1 MIVPSFPLETESL
14 LLYRSGGLGD
24 LLAVLPAVRLLRA
37 RRPGCHL
44 RLVASPGYGE
54 LFRGAGIVDAVSD
67 SGAASWLPL
76 FAPFAGGAAPAEL
89 GSPNAGLWAW
99 FTREPPPAFR
109 QNGRALFGD
118 RFRIFVWE
126 SGSGLTV
133 SRDLFNQTAK
143 ALDEIPSDDSFASR
157 TRLPVPDAWIKPDAR
172 AEKTA
177 PPAAVLHPGSGG
189 VRKRWPLERF
199 LEVARNLSALGRKG
213 ALVFGPAEEE
223 LAGEPA
229 RPDLPA
235 GWTAIVRPPIEDL
248 AGRLSR
254 CALYLGNDSGITHLA
269 ASVGAPVVALFR
281 DEYIGAWRPFGR
293 SVVLHSAEL
302 EGLSV
307 ASVWRVCAGLLRQ
320 GG

>member
-1 MIVPSFPLETESL
+1 MIVPFSLPHRESL

-24 LLAVLPAVRLLRA
+24 LLAVLPAVRLIRA
-37 RRPGCHL
+37 RRPGRIL
-44 RLVASPGYGE
+44 RLVASPGYGG

-76 FAPFAGGAAPAEL
+76 FAPFAGGAAPAKSE
-89 GSPNAGLWAW
+89 SPNAELWAW
-99 FTREPPPAFR
+99 FAREPPSAFR

-118 RFRIFVWE
+118 GFRVFVRE
-126 SGSGLTV
+126 LDSDLTV

-143 ALDEIPSDDSFASR
+143 ALDAAPTDESFAR
-157 TRLPVPDAWIKPDAR
+157 WGRLPVPNAWIPPDAR

-177 PPAAVLHPGSGG
+177 PPAAILHPGSGG

-199 LEVARNLSALGRKG
+199 LEVARNLSAIGRKG
-213 ALVFGPAEEE
+213 ELVFGPAEEE
-223 LAGEPA
+223 LAGGSA
-229 RPDLPA
+229 GRGLPA
-235 GWTAIVRPPIEDL
+235 GWTATVRPPIEDL

-281 DEYIGAWRPFGR
+281 DENVGSWRPFGR
-293 SVVLHSAEL
+293 AIVLHAAEL

-307 ASVWRVCAGLLRQ
+307 ASVWRACADLLRES
-320 GG
+320 G